1 MDYLFDIQRLP
12 SFLVPFVSLSYP
24 VERPLL
30 TDSFHD
36 AVHYDIGY
44 LDTCFIVTLIAMMA
58 ILRDVARLFVLEPFA
73 RWKLTRDWR
82 LRQGCM
88 VPITNGKSNGNGAS
102 NRTGSPT
109 GKSAERLPEDSA
121 EAKHIHRSVLRFA
134 EQGWQTLYYTM
145 QWSYGVYIYRNVPNM
160 LADPWSNYPHIPL
173 PSVVKGY
180 YLMQIAFYVH
190 AVLIINAEAR
200 RRDHWQM
207 MTHHVITI
215 ALVIISYSYNFT
227 RVGCLIMVIMDWCDI
242 TLTFAKT
249 LRYLAFQKACDLA
262 FIFFLISWFITRH
275 VLFIKVIL
283 STYWDLARIVP
294 FEWIPERGHYFSPE
308 VHMTFVVLLT
318 CLQILQCI
326 WSYMIF
332 RVAWRVVM
340 GYGADDTRSDED
352 A

>member
-12 SFLVPFVSLSYP
+12 SFLIPFVSLSYP
-24 VERPLL
+24 VERPSR

-36 AVHYDIGY
+36 AVYYDIGY
-44 LDTCFIVTLIAMMA
+44 LDTCFIVTLIAVMA

-88 VPITNGKSNGNGAS
+88 VTITNGKPNGNGAS
-102 NRTGSPT
+102 NRTGSLT
-109 GKSAERLPEDSA
+109 IKSAERLPEDSA

-145 QWSYGVYIYRNVPNM
+145 QWIYGVVRTLSVLFNAFFPISLQYIYRNVPNM

-200 RRDHWQM
+200 RKDHWQM

-242 TLTFAKT
+242 TLTV
-249 LRYLAFQKACDLA
+249 C
-262 FIFFLISWFITRH
+262 S
-275 VLFIKVIL
+275 
-283 STYWDLARIVP
+283 
-294 FEWIPERGHYFSPE
+294 
-308 VHMTFVVLLT
+308 
-318 CLQILQCI
+318 
-326 WSYMIF
+326 
-332 RVAWRVVM
+332 
-340 GYGADDTRSDED
+340 
-352 A
+352 